1 MRYGIEGVQ
10 YEINSEGMMEMPSG
24 YNAER
29 DEIVT
34 NFWWGRRDELEIK
47 NASYA
52 WDDYEE
58 LVEEYEKIA
67 IDYPWDGIAF
77 STQEVETELK
87 NVIAVCD
94 KYIPE
99 ITYGRYEDSPEE
111 EVRNF
116 RRGLKEAGFE
126 KITAKLQKIL
136 DTY

>member
-1 MRYGIEGVQ
+1 
-10 YEINSEGMMEMPSG
+10 MMEMPSG
-24 YNAER
+24 YNAES
-29 DEIVT
+29 DQIVT

-116 RRGLKEAGFE
+116 RRELKEAGFE